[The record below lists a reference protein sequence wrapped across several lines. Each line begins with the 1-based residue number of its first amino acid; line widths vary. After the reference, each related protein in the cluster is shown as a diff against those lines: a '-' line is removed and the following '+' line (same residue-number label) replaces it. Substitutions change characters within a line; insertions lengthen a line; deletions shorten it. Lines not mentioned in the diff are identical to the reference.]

1 MNTRIFSTSLFCVA
15 LLGSVL
21 PAAAAVRPEIA
32 QALQDAHRFAQ
43 SKSARPNTFAAIKKI
58 KTAEAVPNQTA
69 EEKQAV
75 TRMKAFVTGA
85 NSNSDCNICDMAP
98 PD

>member
-1 MNTRIFSTSLFCVA
+1 MNTRIFLASLFCVA
-15 LLGSVL
+15 MLGTL
-21 PAAAAVRPEIA
+21 PATATVRPEIA

-43 SKSARPNTFAAIKKI
+43 SKSAPPNTFAAMKKI

-75 TRMKAFVTGA
+75 ARVKAFVAGQSAGLTGDP
-85 NSNSDCNICDMAP
+85 NFNTP
-98 PD
+98 P